1 MQVIS
6 LLKRNVFNSYA
17 FVSGDLKGPCKRDTA
32 EGLTQT
38 PEVHQ
43 I

>member
-17 FVSGDLKGPCKRDTA
+17 FVSGDLEGPCKIDTA
-32 EGLTQT
+32 VGLAQT
-38 PEVHQ
+38 PEVH
-43 I
+43 